1 MTAGGR
7 DRRKANGA
15 SFPMLRRLRVK
26 FVALSMTVVTLA
38 LVMALFAIGYLDYRQ
53 SVDDVYGELRQT
65 LSVAASMD
73 AGRHG
78 DYPFGG
84 SALIPDR
91 RGPFGGK
98 APDDAGWDDAP
109 SAGEAP
115 AEGGDQGEAPQPP
128 EIGRGDGQGLMPV
141 AVYRIDPSG
150 TVAAV
155 GRLATASVA
164 PELLPDVLDAVLTG
178 EESQGYLPDPG
189 LFYAKRRTVDG
200 TLVAFADQGAASSW
214 QSLALTLVLTGE
226 ESQGYLPDPG
236 LFYAKRRT
244 VDGTLVAFAD
254 QGAASSWQSLALTL
268 TGVGAGALLAFLAVS
283 ILFARWALRPVERAW
298 SQQQRFVADA
308 SHELKTPLTVIL
320 ANLAIVRGRP
330 GETVASQEQ
339 WLAGT
344 ETEARRMQGLVGDL
358 LDLARMPDPAALR
371 AGFAPVD
378 LTDLVEGEA
387 LQFDSVALD
396 RGVAIECDLAP
407 ALRVEGDAA
416 RLERLVG
423 VLVDNACK
431 YAEEGSTVEVRL
443 AAEGREAVLA
453 VTNRGPLIAPKD
465 LAHVFDRFF
474 RVDAARTRADAPDG
488 GQPAAGGWGLGLAIA
503 REIARDHGGAIAA
516 ASIPEPGTGA
526 ARTTF
531 TVRLPRA

>member
-15 SFPMLRRLRVK
+15 PFPMLRRLRVK

-128 EIGRGDGQGLMPV
+128 EIGRGDGQGLMPM
-141 AVYRIDPSG
+141 AVYRVDPAG

-155 GRLATASVA
+155 GRLTTASVA
-164 PELLPDVLDAVLTG
+164 PELLPDVPDAVLTG

-214 QSLALTLVLTGE
+214 QSLALTL
-226 ESQGYLPDPG
+226 
-236 LFYAKRRT
+236 A
-244 VDGTLVAFAD
+244 
-254 QGAASSWQSLALTL
+254 
-268 TGVGAGALLAFLAVS
+268 GVGAGALLAFLAVS
-283 ILFARWALRPVERAW
+283 ILFARWALRPIERAW

-453 VTNRGPLIAPKD
+453 VANRGPLIAPED

-474 RVDAARTRADAPDG
+474 RVDAARTRADAPDD

-516 ASIPEPGTGA
+516 ASIPEPGTET

>member
-15 SFPMLRRLRVK
+15 SFSMLRRLRVK

-128 EIGRGDGQGLMPV
+128 EIGRGEGQGLTPV
-141 AVYRIDPSG
+141 AVYRIDPTG

-155 GRLATASVA
+155 GRLTTASVA
-164 PELLPDVLDAVLTG
+164 PELLPNVLDAVLTG

-214 QSLALTLVLTGE
+214 QSLALTL
-226 ESQGYLPDPG
+226 
-236 LFYAKRRT
+236 A
-244 VDGTLVAFAD
+244 
-254 QGAASSWQSLALTL
+254 
-268 TGVGAGALLAFLAVS
+268 GVGAGALLAFLAVS

-453 VTNRGPLIAPKD
+453 VANRGPLIAPED

-474 RVDAARTRADAPDG
+474 RVDAARTRADAPDD

>member
-15 SFPMLRRLRVK
+15 SLPMLRRLRVK

-128 EIGRGDGQGLMPV
+128 EIGRGEGQGLTPV
-141 AVYRIDPSG
+141 AVYRIDPTG

-155 GRLATASVA
+155 GRLTTASVA

-178 EESQGYLPDPG
+178 ED
-189 LFYAKRRTVDG
+189 
-200 TLVAFADQGAASSW
+200 
-214 QSLALTLVLTGE
+214 
-226 ESQGYLPDPG
+226 SQGYLPDPG

-283 ILFARWALRPVERAW
+283 ILFAHWALRPVERAW

-358 LDLARMPDPAALR
+358 LDLARTPDPAALR

-443 AAEGREAVLA
+443 TAEGREAVLA
-453 VTNRGPLIAPKD
+453 VANRGPLIAPED

-474 RVDAARTRADAPDG
+474 RVDAARTRADAPDD

>member
-7 DRRKANGA
+7 DRRKENGA

-65 LSVAASMD
+65 LSMAASMD

-98 APDDAGWDDAP
+98 APDDARRDGESD
-109 SAGEAP
+109 AGEAP

-128 EIGRGDGQGLMPV
+128 EIGRGEGQGLMPV

-155 GRLATASVA
+155 GRLTTASVA

-214 QSLALTLVLTGE
+214 QSLALTL
-226 ESQGYLPDPG
+226 
-236 LFYAKRRT
+236 A
-244 VDGTLVAFAD
+244 
-254 QGAASSWQSLALTL
+254 
-268 TGVGAGALLAFLAVS
+268 GVGAGALLAFLAVS

-453 VTNRGPLIAPKD
+453 VANRGPLIAPED

-474 RVDAARTRADAPDG
+474 RVDAARTRADAPDD